1 MSRDPLTI
9 LAVAGI
15 SIYLAR
21 LWLQDYS
28 SYKRD
33 GVPSAKAFPGAT
45 TVRFPLVLFGC
56 LSAIALVFV
65 ETGGEYLLGISEEQ
79 SSVTWLFLLGMVSA
93 GFLEELIFRGYV
105 VIDGRGRA
113 ALVGSVVA
121 FSLLFALLHFHWAEW
136 KGFGSGWFELTPTK
150 AAAWWTLALFVNAL
164 LFYWLRFCRWNPSRS
179 LIPCFAAHISSNV
192 AVFLVK
198 LAQGFVVGVY

>member
-1 MSRDPLTI
+1 MNHDPLSI
-9 LAVAGI
+9 LVVTVIAIFVAK
-15 SIYLAR
+15 
-21 LWLQDYS
+21 LWLEDY
-28 SYKRD
+28 
-33 GVPSAKAFPGAT
+33 GKARAGAPNPRSFPGARS
-45 TVRFPLVLFGC
+45 VGLGLVLLGVGAA
-56 LSAIALVFV
+56 LALVAIQ
-65 ETGGEYLLGISEEQ
+65 TAGEYALDITRQQ
-79 SSVTWLFLLGMVSA
+79 STVTWLFLLGMVSA

-121 FSLLFALLHFHWAEW
+121 FSLFFALLHFHWAEW